1 MLQRRSY
8 SPVCDESDPE
18 AVCARQA
25 AGVDNVLADEL
36 DVLGGAL
43 YRSEASRSGA
53 AMGGGGGGE
62 WARDGRRR
70 GSSQSRFAYFHG
82 EVVTH
87 SNV

>member
-25 AGVDNVLADEL
+25 AGVDNVFADEF

-53 AMGGGGGGE
+53 AVGGGGGGGGE
-62 WARDGRRR
+62 GEGSGHVMAGGGARV
-70 GSSQSRFAYFHG
+70 SRASPIFT
-82 EVVTH
+82 VRW
-87 SNV
+87 